1 MGAMDA
7 ILRELRGYGDLGL
20 TIGSQAA
27 LQPVA
32 GYNAIAAALRGQDP
46 GAAVEQVQGMGWQPR
61 TPEAQRTLRD
71 WGGWMQQAGDALGN
85 PIDKLGEVP
94 GVGPTLAAGALGFV
108 EAADPTKAAGK
119 ATKAATRAIDTAK
132 RTPTVMRPKREAMF
146 PDIYM
151 NPRELVSR
159 AKVAPEDP
167 AMQQLFGV
175 TRADLF
181 DIAQQGTRKGNMTER
196 PFNAAPGA
204 KGAAHA
210 GEVMNPRNVQ
220 RLQDIIG
227 EASQRPDLYQGMASW
242 YTMDPLYAH
251 FERLYGKDAAPGEYS
266 RFNTLTGMASPGSEV
281 LTEMNRGTAANWL
294 DKEGRFD
301 DFVKFGG
308 MAEASR
314 GGQFPDDMRGVMGHA
329 YHKTAQATPMAKYL
343 REGVL
348 DMGSAKV
355 PSYIHA
361 SGVPE
366 TGFQTEWPVGDAHW
380 SRLVGLPDVRGKAGG
395 TTPIS
400 AAASASVPEMVS
412 LGPWWKDKI
421 AAPMGLEAVP
431 AQAVVWGAGSNAT
444 GVTSPIGAPKLELLA
459 QRIMDTSRRLNISP
473 EQARDMVLMGRT
485 HAGAATPEML
495 GGLAA
500 GTAGASALANLL
512 REQPDESE
520 AERRR
525 LQASRP

>member
-1 MGAMDA
+1 MGATDT

-20 TIGSQAA
+20 TLGSQAA

-32 GYNAIAAALRGQDP
+32 GYNAILAALRGKDP
-46 GAAVEQVQGMGWQPR
+46 GQAVEDVQGMGWQPR

-71 WGGWMQQAGDALGN
+71 WGGWAKQAGDALGN
-85 PIDKLGEVP
+85 PIDRLGEVS
-94 GVGPTLAAGALGFV
+94 PTLGAAALGFV
-108 EAADPTKAAGK
+108 ETADPTKSLGK
-119 ATKAATRAIDTAK
+119 AKRAASAATQAIEKAAA
-132 RTPTVMRPKREAMF
+132 PTVMRPKREPMF

-151 NPRELVSR
+151 NPRDLVAR

-175 TRADLF
+175 NRADLF
-181 DIAQQGTRKGNMTER
+181 DIAQEGARKGNMEER
-196 PFNAAPGA
+196 PFQAAPNA

-220 RLQDIIG
+220 RLQAIIE
-227 EASQRPDLYQGMASW
+227 EARGRPDLFQGMASW
-242 YTMDPLYAH
+242 YTMDPLYRR
-251 FERLYGKDAAPGEYS
+251 FEQLYGPEQAVAEYK

-294 DKEGRFD
+294 DKEGRFE
-301 DFVKFGG
+301 DFLKHGGG
-308 MAEASR
+308 MTKDRPE
-314 GGQFPDDMRGVMGHA
+314 DMAKVMGHA
-329 YHKTAQATPMAKYL
+329 YHKTAQAGPMAKYL
-343 REGVL
+343 REGEL

-395 TTPIS
+395 TTPLS

-444 GVTSPIGAPKLELLA
+444 GVTSPIGAPKLELLS
-459 QRIMDTSRRLNISP
+459 QRIMDTSRRLGVSP
-473 EQARDMVLMGRT
+473 ETARDMVIMGKT
-485 HAGAATPEML
+485 HAGKATVPAMV
-495 GGLAA
+495 AA
-500 GTAGASALANLL
+500 GAGAAGAQALINAL
-512 REQPDESE
+512 REKED
-520 AERRR
+520 AN
-525 LQASRP
+525 AK